1 MVDCIMAFADRERN
15 LEYILKELNSIF
27 AAKREQDAITF
38 CTCHKSKGL
47 ENHRVFILTPERLPM
62 EWKDQLEWQYEQE
75 VNLKYV
81 AITRAKHELVWVNIE
96 QARLLSIDFNK
107 KKR

>member
-1 MVDCIMAFADRERN
+1 MAFADRENN
-15 LEYILKELNSIF
+15 LEYIITELNAIF
-27 AAKREQDAITF
+27 TKKRAKGAITF

-75 VNLKYV
+75 VNLEYV
-81 AITRAKHELVWVNIE
+81 AYTRAKSELVIVNLE
-96 QARLLSIDFNK
+96 QKELMALKFPAK
-107 KKR
+107 K